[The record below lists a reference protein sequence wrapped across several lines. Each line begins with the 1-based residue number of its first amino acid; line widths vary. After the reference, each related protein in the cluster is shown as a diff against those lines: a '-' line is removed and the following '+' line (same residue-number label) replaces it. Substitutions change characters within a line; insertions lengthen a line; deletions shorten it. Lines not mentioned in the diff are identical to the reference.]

1 MRYLCV
7 VLLMFTV
14 ACGSSSLDVQDT
26 EQNAQNW
33 HRINDRVQAGH
44 VIAKNPEEQMAF
56 ATDVETSTYLAD
68 AMHENALAAAGE
80 DKEEEEE
87 AGNDSDG

>member
-14 ACGSSSLDVQDT
+14 ACGSSNLDVQDT
-26 EQNAQNW
+26 EQNSQNW
-33 HRINDRVQAGH
+33 HRLNDRVRDGH
-44 VIAKNPEEQMAF
+44 VVAKNPEEQLAF
-56 ATDVETSTYLAD
+56 ETDVETSTHLAD
-68 AMHENALAAAGE
+68 AMHDNALAAAGK

-87 AGNDSDG
+87 GDDSDG